1 MPKKKSVDYTPEEIL
16 NNYVLGR
23 KEPVGGEALE
33 PSKTAMFIDF
43 NMRLSKLPMVELT
56 DRKAVH
62 KRIDEYFDLCRE
74 YHTKPTVEG
83 LSLSYR
89 IHRTNFLRIARGENK
104 NVPKWLS
111 DEFGFALQILNSLWA
126 DYTLNGQINPV
137 SSIFT
142 AKNNFEYR
150 DQQDIVLTPGQ
161 VEEEIP
167 EAELIEEAKLLGD

>member
-43 NMRLSKLPMVELT
+43 NMKLSKLPMVELT

-74 YHTKPTVEG
+74 YHTRPSVEG
-83 LSLSYR
+83 LALAYR
-89 IHRTNFLRIARGENK
+89 VGREQFLRIARGQNK
-104 NVPKWLS
+104 NVPKWLT

-126 DYTLNGQINPV
+126 DFAQNGQINPIN
-137 SSIFT
+137 SIFIG
-142 AKNNFEYR
+142 KNNFNYR
-150 DQQDIVLTPGQ
+150 DQQDIILTPGQ

>member
-74 YHTKPTVEG
+74 YHTKPSVEG
-83 LSLSYR
+83 MALAYR
-89 IHRTNFLRIARGENK
+89 VSREQFLRIVRGQNK
-104 NVPKWLS
+104 NVPKWLV
-111 DEFGFALQILNSLWA
+111 DEFNFAVQILNSLWA
-126 DYTLNGQINPV
+126 DFMQNGQVNPI
-137 SSIFT
+137 SGIFM
-142 AKNNFEYR
+142 AKNSLGYK